1 MFVDAPVVELQ
12 QLLENITVLFV
23 INSQSKIEHH
33 TLDSHGEDIGL
44 NQELG
49 EDEQEDL
56 AEGEG
61 CVGGDDR
68 IVTPL

>member
-1 MFVDAPVVELQ
+1 MEVRL
-12 QLLENITVLFV
+12 
-23 INSQSKIEHH
+23 NSQSKIEHH

-44 NQELG
+44 NQELC

-61 CVGGDDR
+61 CIGGDDR